1 MATRQTGFSPAPC
14 LSSTHMRAL
23 PASALAISLLMVTA
37 CGVKQT
43 GVEATRSRQN
53 DAGQLIPP
61 DTNAPPDTG
70 NTGNTGSTGSTN
82 DTTATTTGDTTP
94 IPVQQGIIDFGAN
107 HKDNGYDGYL
117 TAAFSDIEAFWK
129 EQFPTVYGGDF
140 KPLSGGIFAAYP
152 ERTEPIPGCGT
163 PQTTYADVEGNAFY
177 CSDGDFMAYD
187 DAELLPQLVS
197 QLGQSA
203 VAVVLAH
210 EFGHAVQ
217 QRAGEFSQPTIL
229 KEQQADCFAGA
240 WSAHVARGESNVIKF
255 SDADVRGGL
264 IAMIQVRDP
273 VQLGGQIDANSHGT
287 GFDRVGAYEDGF
299 LGGPARCKTFFT
311 EGRENKLI
319 NIPFDPTDPSG
330 NLPLIDANPD
340 PTNGPS
346 DVVTLIP
353 ASLTRFWTDQLA
365 ASKLTL
371 TAPKLTLFTAGTDTP
386 TCDGIDSSA
395 FVKNV
400 RYCPASNTIFVD
412 KQFAEDS
419 IANPLLGDMSVG
431 FLISEG
437 FSESVQGLLGSKLSG
452 EPRALLDDCL
462 TGAWSKD
469 IVPPVPKD
477 RKDQTVLSAG
487 DLDEAI
493 VTAIIH
499 SDPKADTNING
510 SAFEKVDAF
519 RAGVLGGMQ
528 ACQDRITP

>member
-1 MATRQTGFSPAPC
+1 MLTGQTGFWRAPC
-14 LSSTHMRAL
+14 ISSTRMRAL

-37 CGVKQT
+37 CGVRQT

-53 DAGQLIPP
+53 ETGQLIPP
-61 DTNAPPDTG
+61 DTQGPTDTG
-70 NTGNTGSTGSTN
+70 NPSNTN
-82 DTTATTTGDTTP
+82 DTNNTTVTTTPDTTP
-94 IPVQQGIIDFGAN
+94 IPVQQGIINFGAN

-129 EQFPTVYGGDF
+129 AQFPTVYGKDF
-140 KPLSGGIFAAYP
+140 TPLSGGIFAAYP
-152 ERTEPIPGCGT
+152 DRTEPIPGCGT
-163 PQTTYADVEGNAFY
+163 PQTLYADVEGNAFY
-177 CSDGDFMAYD
+177 CSKGDFMAYD

-197 QLGQSA
+197 DLGQSA

-217 QRAGEFSQPTIL
+217 QRAGEFAQPTIL

-240 WSAHVARGESNVIKF
+240 WSAHVARGESDVIKF
-255 SDADVRGGL
+255 SDSDVRGGL

-299 LGGPARCKTFFT
+299 LGGTARCKTFFT

-319 NIPFDPTDPSG
+319 NIPFDPQDPSG
-330 NLPLIDANPD
+330 NLPLIDPNPD
-340 PTNGPS
+340 PTNGAS

-353 ASLTRFWTDQLA
+353 ASLTRFWTEQLA
-365 ASKLTL
+365 SANLTL
-371 TAPKLTLFTAGTDTP
+371 TAPKVTLFTAGTDTP
-386 TCDGIDSSA
+386 SCDGVDSSA
-395 FVKNV
+395 FEKNV

-412 KQFAEDS
+412 QQQAEDW
-419 IANPLLGDMSVG
+419 IANPLLGDMSIG
-431 FLISEG
+431 YLISDG
-437 FSESVQGLLGSKLSG
+437 FSENVQGLLGSKLAG
-452 EPRALLDDCL
+452 EPRVLLDDCL
-462 TGAWSKD
+462 TGAWAKD
-469 IVPPVPKD
+469 IVPPVPTD

-493 VTAIIH
+493 VTAIQH
-499 SDPKADTNING
+499 SDPTADTNING

-519 RAGVLGGMQ
+519 RAGVLGGLQ
-528 ACQDRITP
+528 ACQARITP